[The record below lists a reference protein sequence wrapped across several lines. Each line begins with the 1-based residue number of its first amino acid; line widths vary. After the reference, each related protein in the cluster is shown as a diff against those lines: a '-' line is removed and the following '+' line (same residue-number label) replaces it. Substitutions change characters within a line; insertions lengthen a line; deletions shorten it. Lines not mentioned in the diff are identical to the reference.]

1 MGLFNKKRETGRNF
15 DEKKAD
21 EIFDSLENIEEKQ
34 ISKNLKKEI
43 NQTKNIAE
51 LLKQAKTSDNQTAIK
66 IYEKI
71 LTINPENYES
81 YQELSQIYQ
90 QNNDSES
97 ETQILK
103 KAIKNLSGTKKE
115 NMVKRLKEI
124 NSQ

>member
-71 LTINPENYES
+71 LTINPENYEA

-90 QNNDSES
+90 QNNDFES

>member
-1 MGLFNKKRETGRNF
+1 MGLFNKKREIGRNF

-43 NQTKNIAE
+43 NQTKNIAD

-71 LTINPENYES
+71 LTINPENYEA

-90 QNNDSES
+90 QNNDFES